1 MPSNLPPQLKEAWT
15 RVKLASAKAF
25 ADVRAVSQSAGGRI
39 REVSKKLWSEG
50 AIVAARGWI
59 SFRDSWTKQD
69 WFAGIKPLPPGM
81 AGHLAALAIVIGLV
95 FTSLMN
101 AEILERR
108 EEADRLYA
116 SREHPSQQEDLPA
129 PVEPAQPGQPVAP
142 VPEPATPG
150 ASPAPAAPSR
160 PSQLPQIGEA
170 FIEKF
175 ESADLHDRWFVSD
188 GWSNGDWLDNDWR
201 GSQTT
206 SGNGSVKLTMEPGP
220 ADSKKPLASGE
231 IRTLATFRYGY
242 FEFRARVP
250 RDPGLV
256 SGLFTYADPAGAARS
271 NEIDIEFV
279 GKDTRR
285 VELTIHENGKPT
297 HQKVRLPFDAADGM
311 HTYAFDWRPNSLRW
325 YVDGE
330 MVHEVVG
337 GAAARL
343 VHPQQIFLSLI
354 GSRKLNGWLGPLD
367 LKKGPWTLQVGCVAY
382 APDRPSKSLC
392 E

>member
-1 MPSNLPPQLKEAWT
+1 MPSNLPPQLRQAWT
-15 RVKLASAKAF
+15 RVKLAFAKTW
-25 ADVRAVSQSAGGRI
+25 ADVRAVSQSAWARTQA
-39 REVSKKLWSEG
+39 VSKKLWTEG

-81 AGHLAALAIVIGLV
+81 AGHLAALAIVTGLV
-95 FTSLMN
+95 LTSLLN

-116 SREHPSQQEDLPA
+116 AREHPSQQEDLPA
-129 PVEPAQPGQPVAP
+129 PEELTQPEQPAAP

-170 FIEKF
+170 FIERF

-188 GWSNGDWLDNDWR
+188 GWSNGEWIDNDWR
-201 GSQTT
+201 ASQIT
-206 SGNGSVKLTMEPGP
+206 SADGMAKLTMERAP
-220 ADSKKPLASGE
+220 AGSEKALTSGE
-231 IRTLATFRYGY
+231 FRTLAEFRYGY

-256 SGLFTYADPAGAARS
+256 SALFTYADRKGATRP

-297 HQKVRLPFDAADGM
+297 HQKVRLPFDAADGL

-343 VHPQQIFLSLI
+343 TRPQQIIISLLGSKKLS
-354 GSRKLNGWLGPLD
+354 SWLGPLD
-367 LKKGPWTLQVGCVAY
+367 MAKAPWTMEVACVAY
-382 APDRPSKSLC
+382 APERPTKALC
-392 E
+392 S

>member
-1 MPSNLPPQLKEAWT
+1 MPSNLPPQLEQAWT
-15 RVKLASAKAF
+15 RVKLASAKAL
-25 ADVRAVSQSAGGRI
+25 ARARAVSLSAWARTKSI
-39 REVSKKLWSEG
+39 SQKISTQV
-50 AIVAARGWI
+50 AIVAVRGWT

-81 AGHLAALAIVIGLV
+81 AGHLAALAIVTGLV
-95 FTSLMN
+95 FTSLIN

-108 EEADRLYA
+108 EETDRLYA
-116 SREHPSQQEDLPA
+116 AREHPSQQVEPPA
-129 PVEPAQPGQPVAP
+129 PEPQPEQPVTP
-142 VPEPATPG
+142 VPEPATPE
-150 ASPAPAAPSR
+150 AAPAPAAPST

-170 FIEKF
+170 FVEKF

-188 GWSNGDWLDNDWR
+188 GWSNGEYVDNDWR
-201 GSQTT
+201 ANQIS
-206 SGNGSVKLTMEPGP
+206 SGNGMAKLTMERAP
-220 ADSKKPLASGE
+220 AGSEKPLTSGE
-231 IRTLATFRYGY
+231 FRTLAEFRYGY

-256 SGLFTYADPAGAARS
+256 SALFTYADRKGATRS

-297 HQKVRLPFDAADGM
+297 HQKVRLPFDAADGL

-325 YVDGE
+325 YVDGQ

-343 VHPQQIFLSLI
+343 TRPQQIIVNLL
-354 GSRKLNGWLGPLD
+354 GSRKLSSWLGPLD
-367 LKKGPWTLQVGCVAY
+367 MAKAPWTMQVACVAY
-382 APDRPSKSLC
+382 APDRPTRPLC
-392 E
+392 D